1 MKIAIIDTIGLIYN
15 GHTLFHKG
23 LGGSESAVISM
34 ARELTKIGFDVTV
47 YNNCDTPGVYDDVLY
62 TNIVSDYTSDIVI
75 VSRTVLPFLNFN
87 INAKLK
93 ILWLHDTF
101 IQGDE
106 LMEELVV
113 SRKIDYIFTLSDWH
127 TTYILNANHGKRRMY
142 EVLKR
147 YVFQTR
153 NGVNP
158 YPILNPQHKP
168 LHFVYNASATK
179 GLVPLVTKI
188 WPRVLS
194 EISSDAHLTV
204 IGGYYRMSAGPDEQ
218 EKTVKQLQES
228 NIKNVKFTGVI
239 PQSQIAQIV
248 SDSYLTLYPTS
259 FPETSGISTMESIY
273 YNTPVL
279 TNRFGALEETAI
291 EDCCYL
297 LDYPTTPNSLFP
309 TINEEEQ
316 VNKFIQRLK
325 EIILDPYL
333 YYQKV
338 NACNKV
344 KSIITWDTIALQW
357 KQFFYE
363 KLNNFLSVEDYRK
376 VTKINLNVTKT
387 FKRITTT
394 FPIPAYST
402 NVEKRIIVVSPFR
415 NSKTF
420 LQNNVESV
428 QQQDYNNYLHVLI
441 DDASDDNV
449 KYIYNNKTMYYTNKI
464 RKGAI
469 FNQLDIVNK
478 FASEDS
484 IIMLLDGDDWLAY
497 RNDIFKFYNELYH
510 DGYEFTYGSCYSL
523 ADNIPLVAQP
533 YLENKSYPWTI
544 PYTHLRT
551 AKADKFINLDTS
563 KFKDKQG
570 NWMMAGADVPLFYE
584 LVKQTNYEKIYCNS
598 EIVCYYNDINPAN
611 DYKIN
616 QEEQTYNVNLALE
629 RQKCLL

>member
-1 MKIAIIDTIGLIYN
+1 MKIAIIDTIGLTYN

-34 ARELTKIGFDVTV
+34 ARELNNIGFEVTV
-47 YNNCDTPGVYDDVLY
+47 YNNCDSPGIYDGVLY
-62 TNIVSDYTSDIVI
+62 QNITNTYSFDIVI
-75 VSRTVLPFLNFN
+75 VSRTVLPFINFN
-87 INAKLK
+87 IKAKLK

-147 YVFQTR
+147 FVFQTR

-158 YPILNPQHKP
+158 YPATHNHNP

-188 WPRVLS
+188 WPRVIN
-194 EISSDAHLTV
+194 EISPDAKLTI
-204 IGGYYRMSAGPDEQ
+204 IGGYYRMSSGPDEQ
-218 EKTVKQLQES
+218 EKTVKQLEES
-228 NIKNVKFTGVI
+228 NIRNVRFTEVI
-239 PQSQIAQIV
+239 PQNQIAQIV

-297 LDYPTTPNSLFP
+297 IDYPTTPNSLFP
-309 TINEEEQ
+309 NIDEEEQ
-316 VNKFIQRLK
+316 VNKFVDALK
-325 EIILDPYL
+325 NILRDPYL

-344 KSIITWDTIALQW
+344 KPIITWDTVAIQW

-363 KLNNFLSVEDYRK
+363 KLNKFLSVDDYRNA
-376 VTKINLNVTKT
+376 TKINLSVAKT

-415 NSKTF
+415 NSAQF
-420 LQNNVESV
+420 LLNNIESV
-428 QQQDYNNYLHVLI
+428 QQQDYSNYLHVLI
-441 DDASDDNV
+441 DDESSDEVSIGPLQNTV
-449 KYIYNNKTMYYTNKI
+449 YIRNNT
-464 RKGAI
+464 RLGAI
-469 FNQLDIVNK
+469 RNQIETIKNY
-478 FASEDS
+478 ATSED

-510 DGYEFTYGSCYSL
+510 DGYEFTYGSCYSV
-523 ADNIPLVAQP
+523 ADNIPLYAQT
-533 YLENKSYPWTI
+533 YKEGVTYPWVI

-551 AKADKFINLDTS
+551 FKADKAIDIN
-563 KFKDKQG
+563 KFKDDKG

-584 LVKQTNYEKIYCNS
+584 LVDKTNFEKIYCNS
-598 EIVCYYNDINPAN
+598 EIVCYYNDINPNN

-616 QEEQTYNVNLALE
+616 QEEQTRNVKLVLD
-629 RQKCLL
+629 RCSQL